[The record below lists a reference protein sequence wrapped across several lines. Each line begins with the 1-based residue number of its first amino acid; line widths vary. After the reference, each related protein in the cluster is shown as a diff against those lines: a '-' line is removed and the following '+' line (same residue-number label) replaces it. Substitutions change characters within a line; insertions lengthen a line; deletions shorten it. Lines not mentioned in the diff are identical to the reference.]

1 MNKLPLVNLP
11 VAYGD
16 PDGYDRRLNIKLN
29 EVLNMYRQRING
41 LIQNPNLPVYANNAA
56 AVAGGLTEGEFYR
69 TGGDPD
75 TVCVVH

>member
-1 MNKLPLVNLP
+1 MLLVKLSEIF
-11 VAYGD
+11 AAQ
-16 PDGYDRRLNIKLN
+16 
-29 EVLNMYRQRING
+29 RQAINT

-56 AVAGGLTEGEFYR
+56 AIAGGLVAGEFYR